1 MHQPS
6 AKARTTM
13 TAKRKRGRRL
23 GRVQLVLALS
33 IALAQFCGAYSVLTH
48 EEVVDLLW
56 KDDIQPLLV
65 KRFPSAT
72 PDDLRKRTRSPTA
85 VRWCRI
91 WATIHS
97 EARISA
103 I

>member
-48 EEVVDLLW
+48 EEVVDLVW

-65 KRFPSAT
+65 KRFPPRPPTICA
-72 PDDLRKRTRSPTA
+72 KRTPSPMA
-85 VRWCRI
+85 VR
-91 WATIHS
+91 
-97 EARISA
+97 
-103 I
+103 